1 MTEADGEALHDL
13 LGVLDYPMLGVTAA
27 SGGRRG
33 ACLVGFSTQCSIA
46 PARFLVCLSK
56 RNATYRI
63 AQDAAVLGVHFLT
76 RDDRALS
83 ELLGERTGDDLDK
96 LQHVAWEPGPEGVP
110 VLDAGAGSYVGKV
123 LDRQDLGDHVGFLLE
138 PIEVR
143 SRAVTAPQLGF
154 QDVKDMEPGH
164 EA

>member
-1 MTEADGEALHDL
+1 MTADGEALHAL
-13 LGVLDYPMLGVTAA
+13 LGVLDYPMLAVTAA

-33 ACLVGFSTQCSIA
+33 ACLVGFSTQCSID

-63 AQDAAVLGVHFLT
+63 AQDAPVLGVHFLT
-76 RDDRALS
+76 RDDRAVS
-83 ELLGERTGDDLDK
+83 ELLGEQTGDDVDK
-96 LQHVAWEPGPEGVP
+96 FQHVAWGPGPEGVP
-110 VLDAGAGSYVGKV
+110 LLDVGAGSYVGKV
-123 LDRQDLGDHVGFLLE
+123 LGRHDLGDHVGFLLE
-138 PIEVR
+138 PIAVR
-143 SRAVTAPQLGF
+143 SRGVDAAQLGF